1 MTHVAILDDDPSIR
15 TALARLL
22 KAEGMVVGSYATSDQ
37 FFGTLALERPDCL
50 LLDLQMPGMT
60 GINVLDRLGQLGVR
74 IPTII
79 LTAHD
84 AAGSREACL
93 NAGAA
98 EYLRKP
104 VDADRL
110 IQAIEIVSA
119 ALPSA
124 KRAFS

>member
-15 TALARLL
+15 TALGRLL

-74 IPTII
+74 IPT
-79 LTAHD
+79 
-84 AAGSREACL
+84 SF
-93 NAGAA
+93 
-98 EYLRKP
+98 LR
-104 VDADRL
+104 RMT
-110 IQAIEIVSA
+110 
-119 ALPSA
+119 LPIP
-124 KRAFS
+124 